1 MTVQLRLCR
10 RHGGRWRGYKY
21 NRWSDTGTRCLMC
34 EWERRERKILEWGGV
49 KVPYELQ
56 VDVRPLGYPDGWL
69 TMPDWEYPCMED
81 AEIAMERV
89 QAAFPHAK
97 LRVVNV
103 VRVTEQKGG
112 D

>member
-1 MTVQLRLCR
+1 MA
-10 RHGGRWRGYKY
+10 GGGAISTIAGRIPGPGAWCASGRGEKGRIW
-21 NRWSDTGTRCLMC
+21 N
-34 EWERRERKILEWGGV
+34 GGV

-103 VRVTEQKGG
+103 VRVTDQQEEAT
-112 D
+112 

>member
-1 MTVQLRLCR
+1 MW
-10 RHGGRWRGYKY
+10 G
-21 NRWSDTGTRCLMC
+21 
-34 EWERRERKILEWGGV
+34 GGV

-103 VRVTEQKGG
+103 VRVTEQKEEAT
-112 D
+112 